1 MSFIHAFSGIYN
13 AVKKEAHLRFH
24 IVIGNLICIFAYF
37 YGITKAEWAVL
48 LLTIFAVMS
57 AELLNTAVEKAVD
70 TATSE
75 ILPTA
80 KLSKDAAAGGVLVL
94 AICALLVGVCL
105 FGDMMR
111 ILDTLTRI
119 FTNPEILIPCLIIGV
134 LDLLFLF
141 FFKEKKVKF

>member
-1 MSFIHAFSGIYN
+1 MSFLHAFSGIYN

-37 YGITKAEWAVL
+37 YGIDRTQWAVL

-57 AELLNTAVEKAVD
+57 AELLNTAIEKAVD
-70 TATSE
+70 TATSD
-75 ILPTA
+75 IMPTA
-80 KLSKDAAAGGVLVL
+80 KLSKDAAAGGVLVMAVC
-94 AICALLVGVCL
+94 AILVGVCL

-119 FTNPEILIPCLIIGV
+119 FTNLKILIPCLIVGV

>member
-37 YGITKAEWAVL
+37 YGIDRTQWAVL

-57 AELLNTAVEKAVD
+57 AELLNTAIEKAVD
-70 TATSE
+70 TATYE
-75 ILPTA
+75 IRPTA

-94 AICALLVGVCL
+94 AVCAILVGVCL